1 MVTRSGE
8 DGLHRSVS
16 HSWAVRSLTSFAVLI
31 ALDRRHYLL
40 DRWGGPEMRKECWK
54 ACVQAKKEGKVKSI
68 GISTFG
74 VRHMKQLIEE
84 DSDGLEVP
92 AVHQVSG
99 SHMDHP

>member
-1 MVTRSGE
+1 
-8 DGLHRSVS
+8 
-16 HSWAVRSLTSFAVLI
+16 
-31 ALDRRHYLL
+31 
-40 DRWGGPEMRKECWK
+40 MRKECWK

-92 AVHQVSG
+92 AVHQVRG
-99 SHMDHP
+99 SHTDHP